1 MNLESFWI
9 MMSEPDSSAAIG
21 IMAVVLIAT
30 AAVLYYSRRSAP
42 MSLEHEKQ
50 IWQSDMVNLFL
61 TAANQVM
68 HHGEF
73 AVRHRDHPQGLM
85 EYVDVQRFVTG
96 SHQPIQMIS
105 VEVSRYRG
113 DDKAILIKH
122 PGIEQYFRSADLS
135 EALEYFQRVFTEM
148 ASR

>member
-9 MMSEPDSSAAIG
+9 MMSEPDPSAAIG
-21 IMAVVLIAT
+21 IAAVVLIAT
-30 AAVLYYSRRSAP
+30 AAILYYSQRSAP
-42 MSLEHEKQ
+42 MDLEHEKQ
-50 IWQSDMVNLFL
+50 IWQSDMANLFL
-61 TAANQVM
+61 TAANQVR

-85 EYVDVQRFVTG
+85 EYVDVQRLVTG

-113 DDKAILIKH
+113 DDKAFLVKH
-122 PGIEQYFRSADLS
+122 PGIEQYFGPS
-135 EALEYFQRVFTEM
+135 ESTVALEYFQRVFTEM